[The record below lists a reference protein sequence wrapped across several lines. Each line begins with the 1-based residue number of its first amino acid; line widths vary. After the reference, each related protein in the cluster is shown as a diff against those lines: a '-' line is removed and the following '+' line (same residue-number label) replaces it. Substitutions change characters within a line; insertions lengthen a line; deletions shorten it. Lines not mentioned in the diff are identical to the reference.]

1 MGEVQDI
8 NQTWQK
14 MTGSEDDLAQS
25 AVDVEIT
32 YDYMGNKSLVFGIHT
47 AENPL
52 TISFASISERISDDL
67 YSRGIILD
75 TGIFSQEA
83 LCYVLSKEL
92 EENFNGYYLREEFF
106 TEQLKEY
113 REDFDRLTESMQD
126 IVKNFAHLILSEL
139 HLPQHIYNH
148 CSFDITYNAENEFI
162 LVVSSECGKERKINL
177 DEVRYTYRSLL

>member
-1 MGEVQDI
+1 MSSLNSSRLQEATFTVLLKSVIITVDLSVDNSIPAEILEKATDAVIVFLEDI

-25 AVDVEIT
+25 AVDIETI

-83 LCYVLSKEL
+83 LCYALSKEL

-113 REDFDRLTESMQD
+113 REDFDRLTESTQD
-126 IVKNFAHLILSEL
+126 IVKNFAHLVLSEL
-139 HLPQHIYNH
+139 HLP
-148 CSFDITYNAENEFI
+148 
-162 LVVSSECGKERKINL
+162 
-177 DEVRYTYRSLL
+177 